1 MFRRRVAKFVSEAD
15 DHKWSEVEGKILKH
29 EPETN
34 MNSYAK
40 TDSRILALAG
50 SFVVAVSAF
59 LLAHSASAA
68 INDNEVAMAVVKF
81 QDLDVNTSTG
91 AAALYWRIHNAANRV
106 CGVDEHSVLPSQP
119 RLRCAEAAEARAI
132 VEVNLSR
139 LTAFYQAKTGK
150 LPATRISM
158 AK

>member
-1 MFRRRVAKFVSEAD
+1 
-15 DHKWSEVEGKILKH
+15 
-29 EPETN
+29 

-106 CGVDEHSVLPSQP
+106 CGVDEHSVLLPG
-119 RLRCAEAAEARAI
+119 RAGRECAQAAEARAI
-132 VEVNLSR
+132 GQLNLSR

-150 LPATRISM
+150 LPASRISM